1 MVAVVEAA
9 VRNVLVLGDVDDVA
23 VDVFVAV
30 IVVDDADVLVSE
42 DVVDDIVVVVIELV
56 VEDTVVLV
64 ADVVVA
70 VVAVVEVEDVVGQA
84 PSPGMQLDG
93 PAHTFPFLF
102 CGTTTS

>member
-70 VVAVVEVEDVVGQA
+70 VVEVEDVVGQA

>member
-42 DVVDDIVVVVIELV
+42 DVVDDIVEVVSELV
-56 VEDTVVLV
+56 VEDNVEVVT
-64 ADVVVA
+64 DV

-102 CGTTTS
+102 CGTTTL